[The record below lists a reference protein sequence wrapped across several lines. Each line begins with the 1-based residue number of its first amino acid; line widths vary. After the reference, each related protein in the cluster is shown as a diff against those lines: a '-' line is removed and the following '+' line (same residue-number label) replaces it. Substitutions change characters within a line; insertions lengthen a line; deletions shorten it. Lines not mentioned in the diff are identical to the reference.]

1 MAASCSAL
9 LSGRTP
15 RGVRGLK
22 FKQCLEL
29 RQVLKSHTPQGVR
42 GLKYLL
48 CLRVN
53 INRESHPALWKSQ
66 EKSNEKSN
74 DKVPDKVQVSMREP
88 VEETRDLIALYAESS
103 QAQHMCLA
111 LLENIISVLQSTC
124 KNRA

>member
-1 MAASCSAL
+1 MGGK
-9 LSGRTP
+9 GRTP

-42 GLKYLL
+42 GLK
-48 CLRVN
+48 CRPQPSDGAVGG
-53 INRESHPALWKSQ
+53 RSHPALWKSQ
-66 EKSNEKSN
+66 EKS
-74 DKVPDKVQVSMREP
+74 KVPDKVQFSMREP

>member
-1 MAASCSAL
+1 MGGK
-9 LSGRTP
+9 GRTP

-42 GLKYLL
+42 GLKYFD
-48 CLRVN
+48 VGGVGYGS
-53 INRESHPALWKSQ
+53 SHPALWKSQ
-66 EKSNEKSN
+66 EKS
-74 DKVPDKVQVSMREP
+74 KVPDKVQFSMREP

>member
-1 MAASCSAL
+1 MCIFCTQSACIC
-9 LSGRTP
+9 TICAKAP
-15 RGVRGLK
+15 HFFVR
-22 FKQCLEL
+22 FCC
-29 RQVLKSHTPQGVR
+29 RTPQGVR

-53 INRESHPALWKSQ
+53 LNRESHPALWKSQ

>member
-1 MAASCSAL
+1 MSHPARGAWIEINAKYKEFSKAA
-9 LSGRTP
+9 GRTP

-53 INRESHPALWKSQ
+53 LNRESHPALWKSQ

-74 DKVPDKVQVSMREP
+74 DKVPDKVQFSMREP
-88 VEETRDLIALYAESS
+88 WRKPAT
-103 QAQHMCLA
+103 
-111 LLENIISVLQSTC
+111 
-124 KNRA
+124 

>member
-1 MAASCSAL
+1 MKLSKMSL
-9 LSGRTP
+9 LSQKYTEEFVYFCCR
-15 RGVRGLK
+15 
-22 FKQCLEL
+22 
-29 RQVLKSHTPQGVR
+29 TPQGVR

-74 DKVPDKVQVSMREP
+74 DKVQFSMREP
-88 VEETRDLIALYAESS
+88 VEETRDLIALYAENS

>member
-1 MAASCSAL
+1 MKLSKKSL
-9 LSGRTP
+9 LSQKYTEEFVHFCSRTP

-22 FKQCLEL
+22 F
-29 RQVLKSHTPQGVR
+29 VR
-42 GLKYLL
+42 LVRLGLSQM
-48 CLRVN
+48 
-53 INRESHPALWKSQ
+53 SHPALWKSQ

-74 DKVPDKVQVSMREP
+74 DKVPDKVQFSMREP
-88 VEETRDLIALYAESS
+88 VEETRDLIALYAENS